1 MLKKKGEVNMNL
13 LEQLNQELEQALN
26 PKDKIRILTTLEQIK
41 MLEKFLEA
49 INVKS
54 MNASPEQKEILDE
67 LRQFILKVPQ

>member
-1 MLKKKGEVNMNL
+1 MNL